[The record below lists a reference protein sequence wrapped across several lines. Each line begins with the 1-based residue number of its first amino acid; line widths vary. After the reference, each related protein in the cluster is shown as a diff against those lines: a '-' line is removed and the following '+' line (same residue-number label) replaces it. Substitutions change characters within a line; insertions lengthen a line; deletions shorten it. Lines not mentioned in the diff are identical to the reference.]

1 VPETQA
7 VQKTMQGMISQDG
20 ATLLF
25 PTSFGYFDPHMLA
38 IAAKNKD
45 VRFAHCGGLWTKGKH
60 PDNTGSF
67 FGYIDEAQYLN
78 GVIAGHMSKSKKL
91 AFVAAKPI
99 PQVLRNINAYT
110 LGARSVDPKITTSVI
125 FTGDWSMAVKEAE
138 ATNSLADQGCDV
150 FTMHVDGPKVVVETA
165 AKRGKMVCGYHAS
178 QAKLAPQAYLT
189 GAEWNWV
196 SRLQADHRRRAQR
209 QAAPQL
215 RARRPQGRLRQD
227 QRLRPGRARGR
238 AQERRRG
245 QGQDDGRQLRHLR
258 RRDEGQHRQGRH
270 PQGQGL
276 QADRCRARRH
286 ELPGRRRDRQGLKAG
301 AVMNRQ
307 PWHDT
312 AEAFL
317 LPILA
322 MAGALLAFGVF
333 VWFGGHDPIQ
343 VWTLLFKGAFGDAFS
358 WQNTLHALG
367 AADADGAGR
376 GAAGTRR
383 PDGHRRRR
391 RAGAGRA
398 GGGGAAL
405 VLPLPQGLV
414 GQRVLVLLAAAA

>member
-1 VPETQA
+1 MHHDQSRRRALAQLSAASLAGLAPWALAQKPLSLGFIYVGPKDDFGYNQAHAEAVAEVKKMAGTKVVEEENVPETQA

-78 GVIAGHMSKSKKL
+78 GVVAGHMSKSKKL

-196 SRLQADHRRRAQR
+196 SAYKQIID
-209 QAAPQL
+209 AARSGKPH
-215 RARRPQGRLRQD
+215 PNFV
-227 QRLRPGRARGR
+227 RG
-238 AQERRRG
+238 
-245 QGQDDGRQLRHLR
+245 
-258 RRDEGQHRQGRH
+258 
-270 PQGQGL
+270 
-276 QADRCRARRH
+276 
-286 ELPGRRRDRQGLKAG
+286 GLKDGFVKTSAYG
-301 AVMNRQ
+301 PAVS
-307 PWHDT
+307 
-312 AEAFL
+312 EA
-317 LPILA
+317 A
-322 MAGALLAFGVF
+322 R
-333 VWFGGHDPIQ
+333 
-343 VWTLLFKGAFGDAFS
+343 K
-358 WQNTLHALG
+358 N
-367 AADADGAGR
+367 ADAVKAKMI
-376 GAAGTRR
+376 AGTF
-383 PDGHRRRR
+383 DIF
-391 RAGAGRA
+391 AGEMKDNTGKVVIPK
-398 GGGGAAL
+398 GKVYKQTDVDLEGMNYLLEG
-405 VLPLPQGLV
+405 VV
-414 GQRVLVLLAAAA
+414 GKI